1 MIKLLDILR
10 ENKILVPR
18 RSPEERQKNYQ
29 IALQK
34 KIQQYIKDGGKG
46 DLDLENTPIQS
57 LPDGLEVG
65 GALYLMNTP
74 IQSLPDGLEV
84 GGILDLDDTS
94 IQSLPPNLKV
104 GGSLYLRDTPI
115 SKKYTEEEV
124 RKMVPGVKGD
134 IYLDILFENKILVPR
149 RSPEERQKNYQ
160 IALQK
165 KIQQY
170 IKDGGKGDLDLR
182 NTPIQSLPPGLKV
195 GGNLYLDNTPIQS
208 LPDDLKVGGS
218 LDLEDTPISKKY
230 TKEEIRKMVPGVK
243 GDIYL

>member
-46 DLDLENTPIQS
+46 DLDLRNTPLQSLPPGLKVEGDLYLESTPIQS
-57 LPDGLEVG
+57 LPPDLGVG
-65 GALYLMNTP
+65 GH
-74 IQSLPDGLEV
+74 
-84 GGILDLDDTS
+84 LDLDYTS

-104 GGSLYLRDTPI
+104 GDNLYLRGTPI

-134 IYLDILFENKILVPR
+134 IFL
-149 RSPEERQKNYQ
+149 
-160 IALQK
+160 
-165 KIQQY
+165 
-170 IKDGGKGDLDLR
+170 
-182 NTPIQSLPPGLKV
+182 
-195 GGNLYLDNTPIQS
+195 
-208 LPDDLKVGGS
+208 
-218 LDLEDTPISKKY
+218 
-230 TKEEIRKMVPGVK
+230 
-243 GDIYL
+243 